1 MKKLIYTLP
10 LFVFLFASC
19 GGCDTSSAKGA
30 GNCYCDLTD
39 QIYDADLEG
48 DDEWADELQEKGIK
62 WESEVKTH
70 IEAGDY
76 SEEELEKAMDCN
88 SVL

>member
-1 MKKLIYTLP
+1 MKKLIYALP

-19 GGCDTSSAKGA
+19 GGCDTSTAKGA
-30 GNCYCDLTD
+30 GNCYCDLSD
-39 QIYDADLEG
+39 QMYDAELEG
-48 DDEWADELQEKGIK
+48 DEEWADEIDVKGEK
-62 WESEVKTH
+62 WEDEVEAH

-76 SEEELEKAMDCN
+76 SEEEVEAEMDCN